1 MHKSLLPLA
10 AVGILF
16 SAPPCL
22 AAPPPASFNLSTQ
35 KNVSA
40 KDFIQDL
47 ATQAG
52 LTVFFIERGQGRP
65 AQTQGSETAD
75 GGSGSVFSGNTVLN
89 TTSTTPGLANNNGG
103 AKRSDIPLPSQ
114 FNLSFSNFQGGNA
127 LAQLQEVLDLLGLR
141 AFRSRATSN
150 VIYVSDKL
158 SNPAQVAVR
167 VRVLLVN
174 DNLARERGISLG
186 TGLAS
191 GAYDAKGNPVAYGR
205 VGIDLGTGGS
215 LKGGNFPTYSGLVG
229 ASGGSSNQEST
240 VSPNLGNLGVNNN
253 RTTVTLSLGAIVLQL
268 QALEQVNALQTVLD
282 QQIVVN
288 DGETATLSQNI
299 QFRIPQAVVSNGT
312 VLNSTQAINART
324 TLNVTP
330 VILPSKKQISISVRG
345 DFSDPQG
352 SGSDLVI
359 NTNSIDI
366 PNLRLDSG
374 GLALLSGITRHDE
387 SEVEYRVPVLSGIP
401 LIGELFRSKS
411 RNIRDQRLLIMV
423 EPIIQD
429 QPIAGPELF
438 MSSSPVLETPKN
450 LPTNLPANV
459 QTPSPVTPLE

>member
-1 MHKSLLPLA
+1 MHKSLLSLA
-10 AVGILF
+10 AVSILF
-16 SAPPCL
+16 SAPPCF
-22 AAPPPASFNLSTQ
+22 ASPPPASFNLSTQ

-65 AQTQGSETAD
+65 AQTPGSETAD
-75 GGSGSVFSGNTVLN
+75 GGGGASVFSGNTVIN
-89 TTSTTPGLANNNGG
+89 TTSTTPGLANNNAG

-114 FNLSFSNFQGGNA
+114 FNLSFGNFQGGNA

-141 AFRSRATSN
+141 AFRSRATAN

-205 VGIDLGTGGS
+205 VGIDLGTGGT
-215 LKGGNFPTYSGLVG
+215 LKGGNFPAYSGLIG
-229 ASGGSSNQEST
+229 TSSGSSNQEST
-240 VSPNLGNLGVNNN
+240 VSPNLGNQGVTNN

-299 QFRIPQAVVSNGT
+299 QFRIPQAVVSNGA

-411 RNIRDQRLLIMV
+411 RNIRDQRLLIMI

-450 LPTNLPANV
+450 LPTTV
-459 QTPSPVTPLE
+459 QTLSPVTPLE

>member
-1 MHKSLLPLA
+1 
-10 AVGILF
+10 
-16 SAPPCL
+16 
-22 AAPPPASFNLSTQ
+22 
-35 KNVSA
+35 
-40 KDFIQDL
+40 
-47 ATQAG
+47 
-52 LTVFFIERGQGRP
+52 
-65 AQTQGSETAD
+65 
-75 GGSGSVFSGNTVLN
+75 
-89 TTSTTPGLANNNGG
+89 LANNSGG
-103 AKRSDIPLPSQ
+103 AKRADIPLPSQ

-127 LAQLQEVLDLLGLR
+127 LGQLQEVLDLLGLR
-141 AFRSRATSN
+141 AFRSRATAN

-191 GAYDAKGNPVAYGR
+191 GAYDAQGNPVAYGR
-205 VGIDLGTGGS
+205 VGIDLGTAGS
-215 LKGGNFPTYSGLVG
+215 LKGGSFPTYSGLIG
-229 ASGGSSNQEST
+229 TGSGTNSQENA
-240 VSPNLGNLGVNNN
+240 VSPNLGNLGVTNN
-253 RTTVTLSLGAIVLQL
+253 RTTVTLSLGAIVLQM

-299 QFRIPQAVVSNGT
+299 QFRIPQAVVSNGA
-312 VLNSTQAINART
+312 VLSSTQAINART

-387 SEVEYRVPVLSGIP
+387 SEVEYRVPLLSGIP

-411 RNIRDQRLLIMV
+411 RTIRDQRLLIMV
-423 EPIIQD
+423 EPFIQD
-429 QPIAGPELF
+429 QPLAGPEIF
-438 MSSSPVLETPKN
+438 TSVSPVLETPKN
-450 LPTNLPANV
+450 LPTAV
-459 QTPSPVTPLE
+459 QTNPPVTPLE